1 MQRAETKEEKRE
13 RFRSNDDGDMVVIPA
28 KAIYTNAPLVDR
40 KLHVAAYCRV
50 STPDE
55 AQTSSFEIQRN
66 YYEKYI
72 RDQGNWIYAGIYA
85 DEGISGT
92 NRKKR
97 DQFNLMIDDCVAG
110 KLDTKVRNFI
120 K

>member
-28 KAIYTNAPLVDR
+28 KAIYTNDPLVDR

-85 DEGISGT
+85 D
-92 NRKKR
+92 
-97 DQFNLMIDDCVAG
+97 A
-110 KLDTKVRNFI
+110 DTPYGLNPKHP
-120 K
+120 